1 LTRGVQG
8 RFLFVGER
16 LCLDFVNTRVV
27 VHNQLVD
34 LLQGFP
40 DWVEWS
46 LEAKFLNPSQARQA
60 LRRWKRS
67 PQTPGALEVAKA
79 FRESLRLAVEHA
91 VRRDRIPESSIS
103 QINALLRHPIGYSV
117 LAYDQD
123 RLEME
128 RRLVFNEPIHLV
140 VPVAESAADLFS
152 HGDWSLIKKCEN
164 PACVLYFYDTT
175 KNRARRWCSM
185 NLCGNRMKVAA
196 FYRRH
201 RHARAGQTIPD
212 VSQ

>member
-1 LTRGVQG
+1 
-8 RFLFVGER
+8 
-16 LCLDFVNTRVV
+16 VNG
-27 VHNQLVD
+27 QLVD

-46 LEAKFLNPSQARQA
+46 LKAKVLNPNQARLA

-67 PQTPGALEVAKA
+67 PQAAGALEVAKR
-79 FRESLRLAVEHA
+79 FRESLRLAVEHILGRER
-91 VRRDRIPESSIS
+91 VPRSSVS
-103 QINALLRHPIGYSV
+103 QINALLRHPIGYSI
-117 LAYDQD
+117 LTYGQD
-123 RLEME
+123 RLEMQ
-128 RRLVFNEPIHLV
+128 RGLVFNEPSHLL

-152 HGDWSLIKKCEN
+152 HGDLSLIKKCEN

-175 KNRARRWCSM
+175 KNHARRWCSM

-201 RHARAGQTIPD
+201 RNAKAERQ
-212 VSQ
+212 